1 MDEEYQKRKEWI
13 QKNLEPE
20 KIRHGRL
27 YINKIKFEHLKDKI
41 DPNKVERIK
50 ESLSFHGHNVLSVAV
65 RPITTKDNAEKEYE
79 IIYGEEWCFAA
90 RELNLSQLWV
100 WVYEIDSVQS
110 ENVRTDIELLVSGE
124 VSVPDINSRLL
135 SEFNQIKSMV
145 LDIHSKLEGKKIT
158 ILDEI
163 NVNDSSL
170 GVDELSK
177 KIKGIGPKTAVKIIA
192 YRDKNG
198 QITDLSELESILGK
212 RYFKPDDW
220 QAQGLV
226 CKPVQ

>member
-1 MDEEYQKRKEWI
+1 MDAEYQKRKEWI

-27 YINKIKFEHLKDKI
+27 YVNKIKFEHLKDKV
-41 DPNKVERIK
+41 DSRKVERIK

-65 RPITTKDNAEKEYE
+65 KPITAKDNGEKEYE

-124 VSVPDINSRLL
+124 VPVPDVNSRLL

-158 ILDEI
+158 LLDEI
-163 NVNDSSL
+163 NINDANL
-170 GVDELSK
+170 DELQVINGIGERKARDIIALRSK
-177 KIKGIGPKTAVKIIA
+177 KKVFSNINELREIKGIKNQIDSWVK
-192 YRDKNG
+192 
-198 QITDLSELESILGK
+198 
-212 RYFKPDDW
+212 
-220 QAQGLV
+220 QGLV
-226 CKPVQ
+226 CKPAK